1 MGYFNDISAV
11 FLRNIYRRPKGAVRL
26 AVLRRDLSAIL
37 PPRPWSVLDIGGGA
51 GQMALWL
58 AAQGHRVTVVDVAE
72 NLLAEG
78 RRQAVALGLA
88 DQVEFVAG
96 DIFQRPP
103 APHDLLLCHAV
114 LEWLPQQ
121 RELLKLCC
129 DNLRPGGWL
138 SLMFYNRS
146 AFEFAQYVFGN
157 FDYLDRNYERSSA
170 KLTPQFP
177 CNSAEIAAILQ
188 DLTLKIEKISNVR
201 CFYDYMK
208 PRDRERH
215 RPEELVRRELVLADR
230 AEFRAVARY
239 LHYLVQK

>member
-1 MGYFNDISAV
+1 MGYFNHISSV
-11 FLRNIYRRPKGAVRL
+11 FLRNIYRRPKGAMRL
-26 AVLRRDLSAIL
+26 AVLQRDLQAIL
-37 PPRPWSVLDIGGGA
+37 PAQPWSVLDLGGGA

-58 AAQGHRVTVVDVAE
+58 AARGHRVTVVDQAE
-72 NLLAEG
+72 NMLKEG
-78 RRQAVALGLA
+78 RRQAAELGLDGNVA
-88 DQVEFVAG
+88 FVAG
-96 DIFQRPP
+96 DIFQQSPR
-103 APHDLLLCHAV
+103 PHDLLLCHAV

-121 RELLKLCC
+121 RQLLTLCR

-146 AFEFAQYVFGN
+146 ALEFAQHVYGN
-157 FDYLDRNYERSSA
+157 FDYLDRNYERTSA

-177 CNSAEIAAILQ
+177 CDGGEIAAILQ
-188 DLTLKIEKISNVR
+188 ELQLKITKISNVR

-215 RPEELVRRELVLADR
+215 RPEELVRRELALADR
-230 AEFRAVARY
+230 GEFRAVARY